1 MDSKE
6 PKISAGGMSNDEL
19 LAWMK
24 NKTKA
29 VEELKSALAHKEFLE
44 EQLQINAA
52 EIERLTPQACMNIL
66 LSDQDSIPH

>member
-1 MDSKE
+1 MNSKE
-6 PKISAGGMSNDEL
+6 PQISADGMSNDEL

-29 VEELKSALAHKEFLE
+29 VEALKSALAHKEFLE

-52 EIERLTPQACMNIL
+52 EIESLTPQACLNIL
-66 LSDQDSIPH
+66 